1 MRILLV
7 EDENDLGLQLSAKLE
22 ECGYMVDLAADGEE
36 GLFFGLEYPID
47 FAIIDLGLPKING
60 IELIQKLR
68 SSSKT
73 YPILILTGRTHWRQ
87 KVEGLESGADDYLT
101 KPFYFEELKARIDAH
116 VRRASGHSSSVL
128 TNGTVA
134 LDTITQDVFV
144 GDEKMDLTAYEFI
157 LLQHMMLNIGKVM
170 TKMEFADQLYQG
182 DDDPDSNVIEVLVG
196 RLRAKLDPQ
205 NRERF
210 IRTLRGRGYQFIQN
224 PV

>member
-7 EDENDLGLQLSAKLE
+7 EDEKDLGLQLTAKLE
-22 ECGYMVDLAADGEE
+22 DCGYIVDAAIDGEQ
-36 GLFFGLEYPID
+36 GLFLGLEYPVD
-47 FAIIDLGLPKING
+47 FAIIDLGLPRLTG
-60 IELIQKLR
+60 IELIRKLR
-68 SSSKT
+68 TKGKT

-116 VRRASGHSSSVL
+116 TRRASGHSSSIL
-128 TNGTVA
+128 TNGAIT

-144 GDEKMDLTAYEFI
+144 EGEKMDLTAYEFI
-157 LLQHMMLNIGKVM
+157 LLNHMMLNIGKVM
-170 TKMEFADQLYQG
+170 TKMEFADQLYRG

-196 RLRAKLDPQ
+196 RLRAKLDPE

-224 PV
+224 PA

>member
-7 EDENDLGLQLSAKLE
+7 EDEKELGLQLTVKLE
-22 ECGYMVDLAADGEE
+22 ECGYLVDVATDGEE
-36 GLFFGLEYPID
+36 GLFLGLEYPID
-47 FAIIDLGLPKING
+47 FAIIDLGLPKLTG
-60 IELIQKLR
+60 IELIRRLR
-68 SSSKT
+68 TSDKT

-101 KPFYFEELKARIDAH
+101 KPFYFEELRARIDAH
-116 VRRASGHSSSVL
+116 IRRASGHSSSTL
-128 TNGTVA
+128 ANGAIT
-134 LDTITQDVFV
+134 LNTITQDVFV
-144 GDEKMDLTAYEFI
+144 EGEKMDLTAYEFI
-157 LLQHMMLNIGKVM
+157 LLHHMMLNIGKVM
-170 TKMEFADQLYQG
+170 TKMEFSDQLYRG

-196 RLRAKLDPQ
+196 RLRAKLDPE